1 MRRLCGE
8 GLRSYLGRSRPVAER
23 PTGKT
28 GSEKSAKA
36 VVAEAGRT
44 GCRPRRRAER
54 EGQSR
59 GMLLGGAM
67 HQKPGKPQGR
77 TGRTVAGRGE
87 AVSVAVSDEATLAR
101 HAQTDWGR

>member
-67 HQKPGKPQGR
+67 HQKPGKPQGGSGR
-77 TGRTVAGRGE
+77 TGAGRGE
-87 AVSVAVSDEATLAR
+87 AMAVAVSDEATLAR